1 MSLAPAEEGRQR
13 ADRWGIERLV
23 PQLGER
29 WRGLL
34 TDGSRGTPLQKLPNP
49 GDYAKAAA
57 FLASDDAEIIAGF
70 DLRID
75 AGAISRYWLWDPG
88 AGAG

>member
-1 MSLAPAEEGRQR
+1 M
-13 ADRWGIERLV
+13 
-23 PQLGER
+23 
-29 WRGLL
+29 
-34 TDGSRGTPLQKLPNP
+34 QKLPNP